1 MRPVEVDV
9 KAEVRDLLPEADF
22 ADAFSLTVDDPSVDA
37 ITAAHRAMARPPGW
51 VSALMRLRDAIVGP
65 LGLRTGDDA
74 SLARMD
80 RIGVFPVLSRT
91 PERVVLGLNDKHL
104 DFRLAID
111 VAPLD
116 ARRREVVA
124 TTLVQTHNRLGRT
137 YLALIL
143 PFHRRIVPGIMTQ
156 VAAGAVVRES

>member
-1 MRPVEVDV
+1 MRPIEVDV
-9 KAEVRDLLPEADF
+9 KPEVRGLLPEADF

-37 ITAAHRAMARPPGW
+37 ISAAHRAMARPPGW
-51 VSALMRLRDAIVGP
+51 VTSLMRLRDAIVRP
-65 LGLRTGDDA
+65 LGLRTGGEA
-74 SLARMD
+74 ALTRMD

-91 PERVVLGLNDKHL
+91 PERVVLGLDDKHL

-116 ARRREVVA
+116 ERRREVVA

-143 PFHRRIVPGIMTQ
+143 PFHRRIVPALMARN
-156 VAAGAVVRES
+156 AAGQG

>member
-1 MRPVEVDV
+1 MRPVEVEV
-9 KAEVRDLLPEADF
+9 KAEVRCLLPEADF

-37 ITAAHRAMARPPGW
+37 VTAATRAVDRPPRW
-51 VSALMRLRDAIVGP
+51 IATLMQLRDAIVGP

-74 SLARMD
+74 ALARME

-91 PERVVLGLNDKHL
+91 PERVVLGLDDKHL

-116 ARRREVVA
+116 ARRREIIA
-124 TTLVQTHNRLGRT
+124 TTLVQTHNWLGRT
-137 YLALIL
+137 YLGLIL
-143 PFHRRIVPGIMTQ
+143 PFHRRIVPAMMARN
-156 VAAGAVVRES
+156 AAGQG

>member
-9 KAEVRDLLPEADF
+9 KAEVRGLLPEADF
-22 ADAFSLTVDDPSVDA
+22 ADAFSLTVEDPSVDA
-37 ITAAHRAMARPPGW
+37 ISAAHRAIVSPPGW
-51 VSALMRLRDAIVGP
+51 ISTLMRLRDAIVGP
-65 LGLRTGDDA
+65 LGLRTGSDA
-74 SLARMD
+74 SLARME

-91 PERVVLGLNDKHL
+91 PERVVLGLNDRHL

-116 ARRREVVA
+116 DQRREVVA
-124 TTLVQTHNRLGRT
+124 TTLVQRHNWLGRT

-143 PFHRRIVPGIMTQ
+143 PFHRRIVPAMLAN
-156 VAAGAVVRES
+156 VAARPGR

>member
-9 KAEVRDLLPEADF
+9 KAEVRGLLPEADF

-37 ITAAHRAMARPPGW
+37 VTAATRAIERPPGW
-51 VSALMRLRDAIVGP
+51 ITTLMRLRDAIVGP
-65 LGLRTGDDA
+65 LGLRTGNDA
-74 SLARMD
+74 TLARTN
-80 RIGVFPVLSRT
+80 RIGAFPVLSKT
-91 PERVVLGLNDKHL
+91 PERVVLGLDDKHL

-111 VAPLD
+111 VATLD
-116 ARRREVVA
+116 ARRREIVA

-143 PFHRRIVPGIMTQ
+143 PFHRRIVPALMARN
-156 VAAGAVVRES
+156 AAGQG

>member
-9 KAEVRDLLPEADF
+9 KVEVRSLLPEADF
-22 ADAFSLTVDDPSVDA
+22 ADAFSMTVDDPSVDA
-37 ITAAHRAMARPPGW
+37 ITAAHRAMDRPPGW
-51 VSALMRLRDAIVGP
+51 VSSLMRVRDAIVSP
-65 LGLRTGDDA
+65 LGLRTGNDA
-74 SLARMD
+74 ALVHMD
-80 RIGVFPVLSRT
+80 RIGVFPMLSST
-91 PERVVLGLNDKHL
+91 PGRVVLGLDDKHL

-111 VAPLD
+111 VAALD

-143 PFHRRIVPGIMTQ
+143 PFHRRIVPGVMAQ
-156 VAAGAVVRES
+156 VAAVRG